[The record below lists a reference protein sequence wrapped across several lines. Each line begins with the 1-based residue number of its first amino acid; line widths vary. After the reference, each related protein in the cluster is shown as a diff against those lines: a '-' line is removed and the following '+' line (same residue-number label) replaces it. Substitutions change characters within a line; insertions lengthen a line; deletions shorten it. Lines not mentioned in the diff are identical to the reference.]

1 MIKTYYKSATVDH
14 ENTTH
19 YGKPLLNI
27 AQKARGGFAI
37 SLPKAGGG
45 ISYPELNEEEVK
57 AIKDILNY
65 SFTNPNVLTIA
76 ISLMQNIPQDKLH
89 EVVHAFDEMID

>member
-1 MIKTYYKSATVDH
+1 MIKTYYKSAIVDH
-14 ENTTH
+14 ENSTH

-27 AQKARGGFAI
+27 AQKARGGFTI
-37 SLPKAGGG
+37 SLPKTGGG
-45 ISYPELNEEEVK
+45 ISYPELGEVEIK

-89 EVVHAFDEMID
+89 EVVHAIDQMIE